1 MKVWHSADVI
11 CTYSLSHTH
20 PYVNEMKFHFMSHWI
35 FTNDLALYGINLIRR
50 MKIVFTK
57 SLPLRMRNYVIC
69 GSVYHVR
76 AVASENVLHDMK

>member
-1 MKVWHSADVI
+1 MSSVLTH
-11 CTYSLSHTH
+11 THTH

-57 SLPLRMRNYVIC
+57 SLPLRMRNYVMY

-76 AVASENVLHDMK
+76 AVASENVLHDME